1 MPDGNFLLIAA
12 LVVTL
17 AAEFV
22 NGWTDAPNAIATVVS
37 TRVLS
42 PSQAVLM
49 AAVLNIVGAVVTG
62 TAVASTIGTGI
73 VKPEVI
79 SLPVVIAG
87 ALTVVIWSID
97 TAYLPAKA
105 MSLSPGLPG
114 QAWQLPAPLFC
125 SGKDGARCLSAWA
138 SLPFWGFLW
147 V

>member
-1 MPDGNFLLIAA
+1 MPYISFL
-12 LVVTL
+12 LVVTLLLVL

-49 AAVLNIVGAVVTG
+49 AAVLNVVGAVVTG

-79 SLPVVIAG
+79 DLSVVIA
-87 ALTVVIWSID
+87 
-97 TAYLPAKA
+97 
-105 MSLSPGLPG
+105 
-114 QAWQLPAPLFC
+114 
-125 SGKDGARCLSAWA
+125 A
-138 SLPFWGFLW
+138 SLTIVSWSGGTG
-147 V
+147 VDGN